1 MVDLTP
7 LINAV
12 IAILAAIITPKIVAW
27 FNVRLDAEER
37 KELLAW
43 VKIGVAALALSP
55 APGQCEVLPRG
66 GRAAVAQR

>member
-55 APGQCEVLPRG
+55 AP
-66 GRAAVAQR
+66 